1 METISQQIVNCND
14 SHEIILKNLQ
24 ICIDIRELLHLDR
37 WKKVAYKAI
46 TNEKSYNLQLK
57 EFGTLDSL
65 VTKWFFS
72 YRELDARKH
81 HILYYGKDSFK

>member
-1 METISQQIVNCND
+1 MSQQIINCNN

-24 ICIDIRELLHLDR
+24 TCIDIRELLHLDR
-37 WKKVAYKAI
+37 WKKVAYEAV

-57 EFGTLDSL
+57 ELRTLDSL
-65 VTKWFFS
+65 VTKGFFS

-81 HILYYGKDSFK
+81 HILYYGKESFK

>member
-1 METISQQIVNCND
+1 MSQQIVNCDD

-24 ICIDIRELLHLDR
+24 TCIDIRELLHLDR
-37 WKKVAYKAI
+37 WKKVAYGDV

-57 EFGTLDSL
+57 KFETLDSL
-65 VTKWFFS
+65 VTKGFFS

>member
-1 METISQQIVNCND
+1 MSQQVVNCND
-14 SHEIILKNLQ
+14 SLEIILKNLQ

-37 WKKVAYKAI
+37 WKKVAYEAI

-65 VTKWFFS
+65 VTKGFFS
-72 YRELDARKH
+72 YGELDARKH
-81 HILYYGKDSFK
+81 HVLYSKKDSFK

>member
-1 METISQQIVNCND
+1 MSQQIINCND

-24 ICIDIRELLHLDR
+24 TYIDIRELLHLDR
-37 WKKVAYKAI
+37 WKKVAYEAI

-57 EFGTLDSL
+57 QLGTLDSL
-65 VTKWFFS
+65 LTKGFFS

>member
-1 METISQQIVNCND
+1 MSQQIINCND

-24 ICIDIRELLHLDR
+24 TYIDIRELLHLDR
-37 WKKVAYKAI
+37 WKKVAYEAI

-65 VTKWFFS
+65 VTKWVFS

>member
-1 METISQQIVNCND
+1 MCQQIINCNN

-24 ICIDIRELLHLDR
+24 TCIDIRELLHLDR
-37 WKKVAYKAI
+37 WKKVAYEAI

-57 EFGTLDSL
+57 QLGTLDSL
-65 VTKWFFS
+65 LTKGFFS

-81 HILYYGKDSFK
+81 HILYYGKESFK

>member
-1 METISQQIVNCND
+1 MSQQIINCND

-24 ICIDIRELLHLDR
+24 TCIDIRELLHLDR
-37 WKKVAYKAI
+37 WKKVAYEAI

-57 EFGTLDSL
+57 QLGTLDSL
-65 VTKWFFS
+65 LTKGFFS